1 MSGFPQLKTTK
12 DVEDF
17 NLEDL
22 DALLSQLTEEEI
34 DELNGDFDPDNSFLP
49 PSERM
54 KPQTSKLPTGPFNR
68 KKLLAFLEKKAKEEK
83 DWENVIAYVKKAP
96 GDDPNV
102 SAHPWK
108 PKEPP
113 KPVRPV
119 DPDLETEWD
128 DVLRQASEEELVD
141 LAAVLGFH
149 GMLNQTQFY
158 ASENNEKIEGGGF
171 TGIAKAETLKAVPF
185 EPPNK
190 TDVEESIKRIKDN
203 DPKLKHLNL
212 NNIKNISHE
221 RLEEIFDGLK
231 TNTNL
236 DILEMSS
243 VALTDRVARKLVEV
257 LPDNK
262 TLSTLNLESNFLSGE
277 TIVEILKAINKNQT
291 VVEFRVANQKPEVL
305 GNKVETQITKLI
317 IENNKMLRFG
327 IAFEFADAR
336 IRVTKK
342 LEDNLDEFRKKRIS
356 DKGTA

>member
-1 MSGFPQLKTTK
+1 MSEFPQLKSATEEF
-12 DVEDF
+12 DIEDI
-17 NLEDL
+17 
-22 DALLSQLTEEEI
+22 DALLAQLTAEEI
-34 DELNGDFDPDNSFLP
+34 DELNGDFDPDNSLMP

-54 KPQTSKLPTGPFNR
+54 KPQTLKDPTGPFNR

-96 GDDPNV
+96 GDSPTV

-108 PKEPP
+108 PKEKP
-113 KPVRPV
+113 KPVTKEQE
-119 DPDLETEWD
+119 DIETEWD
-128 DVLRQASEEELVD
+128 DVLKQASEEELVD

-158 ASENNEKIEGGGF
+158 ASENNEKIEAGGF
-171 TGIAKAETLKAVPF
+171 TGIAKAETLKALPF
-185 EPPNK
+185 EPPNT
-190 TDVEESIKRIKDN
+190 TDVEDSIKRIKDN

-221 RLEEIFDGLK
+221 RLGEIFEGLK

-236 DILEMSS
+236 DILEMAS
-243 VALTDRVARKLVEV
+243 VALTDRVAKKLVDA
-257 LPDNK
+257 LPENK
-262 TLSTLNLESNFLSGE
+262 TLTILNLESNFLSGE
-277 TIVEILKAINKNQT
+277 LIVEILKAINKNQT
-291 VVEFRVANQKPEVL
+291 VVELRVANQKPEVL

-317 IENNKMLRFG
+317 NENDKILRFG
-327 IAFEFADAR
+327 IAFEFPDAR